1 MLDIIKNYKTQFT
14 NSDIIKNYKT
24 DFTFLFI
31 LITYIVLVSLLF
43 HYNPKEI
50 INKYGT
56 LSIITALFG
65 FFLILMIMFF
75 IKRRGQEFGPQFNN
89 NNQSQIQQFPPVIK
103 FIYDFIVYI
112 LVFAIP
118 VCVIIGLYYLL
129 KDASAITS
137 STIFILNIFIV
148 IITATLVYQCF
159 KPLLEEQKYLKKSKK
174 TQFLIDVIFVIPCLV
189 TDLINFLKNEYKI
202 TTRTELIILGIQIV
216 LIGLRIIIPKLL
228 SKIIKHDGIELL
240 KEPINLNCETSL
252 GSYDILNKIDKNNKN
267 TKNNKNIKFNY
278 NYGFSFWIYIDPQ
291 PPSTNETYSENTN
304 ILSYGGKPSI
314 LYNGLTNEIIITAK
328 TGKEEKE
335 VFRLK
340 DVAYQKWTNFI
351 INYQAGNLDIFID
364 NNLVSST
371 PNIVPYMTYD
381 NITVG
386 KKNGIYGYIKD
397 VVYFN
402 SVLTRNKISW
412 INNS

>member
-1 MLDIIKNYKTQFT
+1 MLDIIKNYKTE
-14 NSDIIKNYKT
+14 
-24 DFTFLFI
+24 FTFLFI
-31 LITYIVLVSLLF
+31 LMTYIVLVSLLF

-56 LSIITALFG
+56 LSIITAVFG
-65 FFLILMIMFF
+65 MFFILMIMFF
-75 IKRRGQEFGPQFNN
+75 IKRRDEEFSPQL
-89 NNQSQIQQFPPVIK
+89 QSPPVIK

-112 LVFAIP
+112 LVFSIP
-118 VCVIIGLYYLL
+118 VFVIICLYYLL
-129 KDASAITS
+129 KDASAIGS

-148 IITATLVYQCF
+148 IIAATLIYQSF
-159 KPLLEEQKYLKKSKK
+159 KPILEEQKYSKKSK
-174 TQFLIDVIFVIPCLV
+174 TAQFLIDVIFVIPCLV

>member
-1 MLDIIKNYKTQFT
+1 MPEKIIDHKKEF
-14 NSDIIKNYKT
+14 I
-24 DFTFLFI
+24 FLFI

-65 FFLILMIMFF
+65 MFFILMIMFF
-75 IKRRGQEFGPQFNN
+75 IKRRDEEFSPQL
-89 NNQSQIQQFPPVIK
+89 QSPPVIK

-112 LVFAIP
+112 LVFSIP
-118 VCVIIGLYYLL
+118 VFVIICLYYLL
-129 KDASAITS
+129 KDASAIGS

-148 IITATLVYQCF
+148 IIAATLVYQSF
-159 KPLLEEQKYLKKSKK
+159 KPYLEERKYSKKSK
-174 TQFLIDVIFVIPCLV
+174 TEQFLIDVIFVIPCLV

-240 KEPINLNCETSL
+240 KEPINLNCQTSL
-252 GSYDILNKIDKNNKN
+252 GSYDILNKNDKNDKN
-267 TKNNKNIKFNY
+267 GKFNY
-278 NYGFSFWIYIDPQ
+278 KYGFSFWIYIDPQ
-291 PPSTNETYSENTN
+291 PPSTNESYSENTN

-340 DVAYQKWTNFI
+340 DVVYQKWMNFI
-351 INYQAGNLDIFID
+351 INYQGGTLDIFVD

-371 PNIVPYMTYD
+371 PSIVPYMTYD

-386 KKNGIYGYIKD
+386 KQNGIYGYIKD
-397 VVYFN
+397 VIYFN
-402 SVLTRNKISW
+402 NVLTRNKISW

>member
-1 MLDIIKNYKTQFT
+1 ML
-14 NSDIIKNYKT
+14 DIIKNYKT

-65 FFLILMIMFF
+65 IFFILMMMFF
-75 IKRRGQEFGPQFNN
+75 IKRREEVFGPQLNS
-89 NNQSQIQQFPPVIK
+89 NNQNQIQHYPTVIN
-103 FIYDFIVYI
+103 FYI
-112 LVFAIP
+112 IIFVSILIFAIP
-118 VCVIIGLYYLL
+118 VFVIIVLYYLL
-129 KDASAITS
+129 KDASLIGTP
-137 STIFILNIFIV
+137 TIFILNIFIV
-148 IITATLVYQCF
+148 IIGATLIYQYF
-159 KPLLEEQKYLKKSKK
+159 KPYLDEKKYSKKSK
-174 TQFLIDVIFVIPCLV
+174 TAQFLFDVIFLIPCLV

-240 KEPINLNCETSL
+240 KEPINLNCQTSL
-252 GSYDILNKIDKNNKN
+252 GSYDILNKNDKNNK
-267 TKNNKNIKFNY
+267 FNY
-278 NYGFSFWIYIDPQ
+278 KYGFSFWIYIDPQ
-291 PPSTNETYSENTN
+291 PPSTNESYSENAN

-314 LYNGLTNEIIITAK
+314 SYNGLTNEIIITAK

-340 DVAYQKWTNFI
+340 DVVYQKWINFI
-351 INYQAGNLDIFID
+351 INYQGGTLDIFID

-371 PNIVPYMTYD
+371 PGIVPYMTYD

-386 KKNGIYGYIKD
+386 KQNGIYGYIKD

-402 SVLTRNKISW
+402 NALTRNKISW

>member
-1 MLDIIKNYKTQFT
+1 MLDIIKNYKTE
-14 NSDIIKNYKT
+14 
-24 DFTFLFI
+24 FTFLFI
-31 LITYIVLVSLLF
+31 LMTYIVLISLLF

-75 IKRRGQEFGPQFNN
+75 IKIRGQEFGPQFNN
-89 NNQSQIQQFPPVIK
+89 NNQNQIQQSPPVIK

-112 LVFAIP
+112 LVFTIP
-118 VCVIIGLYYLL
+118 VFVIIGLYYLL
-129 KDASAITS
+129 KDASAIGS

-148 IITATLVYQCF
+148 IIAATLIYQYF
-159 KPLLEEQKYLKKSKK
+159 KPLLEERKYSKKSK
-174 TQFLIDVIFVIPCLV
+174 TAQFLIDVIFVIPCLV

-240 KEPINLNCETSL
+240 KEPINLNCQTSL
-252 GSYDILNKIDKNNKN
+252 GSYDILNKNDKNDKN
-267 TKNNKNIKFNY
+267 SKFNY
-278 NYGFSFWIYIDPQ
+278 KYGFSFWIYIDPQ
-291 PPSTNETYSENTN
+291 PPSTNESYSENTN

-328 TGKEEKE
+328 TGKKEKE

-340 DVAYQKWTNFI
+340 EVAYQKWTNFI

-397 VVYFN
+397 VIYFN
-402 SVLTRNKISW
+402 SALTRNKISW